1 MPVVSRENVTMQVD
15 QLHPYPRNARTHSDY
30 QIKQLADFIKQV
42 GYIDPIIID
51 ETDMIL
57 AGHGRA
63 LAAMRADIHSV
74 PCVRIAG
81 LTESEKRAYIIAD
94 NKLALNAGWDY
105 ELLKLELDDLL
116 TIGDMDLNIVGFSEQ
131 EIKFINDEWDVNFS
145 DRVDK
150 IDANTDGILVTL
162 KVECKQEDREVILNR
177 LKEVIKGD
185 NLAASIK

>member
-1 MPVVSRENVTMQVD
+1 MPVVSRENVTMQVE

-30 QIKQLADFIKQV
+30 QIKQLADFIKSV

-94 NKLALNAGWDY
+94 NKLALNAGWDDD
-105 ELLKLELDDLL
+105 LLKAELDDLIA
-116 TIGDMDLNIVGFSEQ
+116 IGDIDISVIGFSDDDLESL
-131 EIKFINDEWDVNFS
+131 N
-145 DRVDK
+145 K
-150 IDANTDGILVTL
+150 IEVNTDFHEKNIDVIKERKKLSILV
-162 KVECKQEDREVILNR
+162 VFQDESSQEELFLELRDRGYQV
-177 LKEVIKGD
+177 K
-185 NLAASIK
+185 A